1 MKISG
6 VVALL
11 GAVVASVLISGR
23 RPVAPQAQPA
33 AAVEAELAA
42 EAVGA

>member
-11 GAVVASVLISGR
+11 GAVVATALISSR
-23 RPVAPQAQPA
+23 KPAAPQTQPA
-33 AAVEAELAA
+33 EAVEAELAA
-42 EAVGA
+42 EAVRA